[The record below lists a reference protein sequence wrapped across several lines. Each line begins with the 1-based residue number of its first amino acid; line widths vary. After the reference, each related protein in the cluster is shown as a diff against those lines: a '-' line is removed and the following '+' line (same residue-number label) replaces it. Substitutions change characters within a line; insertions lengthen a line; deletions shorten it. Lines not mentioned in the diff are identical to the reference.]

1 MIFVR
6 SQPFGQRFE
15 RSVRG
20 RARARERR
28 VAAILPVPGIID
40 QQKRVTVRRILP
52 KNRRPIEPERTLP
65 AKRNRKPFSRWMNS
79 GNVIGHIF
87 RRRYGVI
94 NFESVGRQSVDIA
107 LIVRT
112 RMVNQRVLSKIEGRQ
127 CNQKNNEKS
136 GTEADYSSRPTARWR
151 ISHRPGRTDPPR

>member
-28 VAAILPVPGIID
+28 VAAVLPVPGIID

-52 KNRRPIEPERTLP
+52 KNRRPIERERTVP
-65 AKRNRKPFSRWMNS
+65 AKRDPKPFWRWMNS

-94 NFESVGRQSVDIA
+94 NFESVGRPSVDIA

-112 RMVNQRVLSKIEGRQ
+112 RLVKQRELTKRGDAQGDQQNTR
-127 CNQKNNEKS
+127 KS
-136 GTEADYSSRPTARWR
+136 GKEAAA
-151 ISHRPGRTDPPR
+151 G

>member
-28 VAAILPVPGIID
+28 VAAVLPVPGIID

-52 KNRRPIEPERTLP
+52 KNCRPIERERTVP
-65 AKRNRKPFSRWMNS
+65 AKRNPKPSWRWMNS

-107 LIVRT
+107 LIVLT
-112 RMVNQRVLSKIEGRQ
+112 RMVNQRVLSKIEDRQ

-136 GTEADYSSRPTARWR
+136 E
-151 ISHRPGRTDPPR
+151 IGRTSGEEREHIREW